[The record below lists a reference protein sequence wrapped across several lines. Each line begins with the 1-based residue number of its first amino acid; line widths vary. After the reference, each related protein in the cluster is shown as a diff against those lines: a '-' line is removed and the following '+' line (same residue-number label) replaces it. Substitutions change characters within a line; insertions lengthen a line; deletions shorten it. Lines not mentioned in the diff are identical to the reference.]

1 MANKAKLLVIG
12 QIHDAGYAQLAARE
26 DVDVVRLDAP
36 TKESVAAE
44 IMDAD
49 AIAIRTFQLG
59 RDLLEKAEKL
69 RIVSRHG
76 VGFDNV
82 DVAYLTERKIP
93 LTVVGNVNAVTV
105 AEHALFLMLTLAKHG
120 FAYDQATR
128 ADDWKYRDA
137 FAATELT
144 GKTVLICGFG
154 RIGRGV
160 ARRCGAFDM
169 KVAICDPMVDDTVV
183 FADGYEYVEH
193 LEDGL
198 KRADYVTLHLPMTAE
213 TEGMINADTLAL
225 MKPTAYL
232 INTARGGLVEEAA
245 LVAALQANTI
255 GGAGLDVFEAE
266 PPAADNP
273 LFTLPNVVL
282 SPHIAGLT
290 QECAMRM
297 AQVTIRNTLD
307 LFDGQLDRDLVVN
320 RDVL

>member
-12 QIHDAGYAQLAARE
+12 QIHDAGYAQLTARE

-44 IMDAD
+44 IVDTD

-160 ARRCGAFDM
+160 ARRCAAFDM

-245 LVAALQANTI
+245 LVAALQANSI